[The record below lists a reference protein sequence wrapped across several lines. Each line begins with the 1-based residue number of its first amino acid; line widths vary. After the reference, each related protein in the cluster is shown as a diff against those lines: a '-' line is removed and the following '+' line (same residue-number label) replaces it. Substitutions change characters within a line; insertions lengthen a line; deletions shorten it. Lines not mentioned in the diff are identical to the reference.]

1 MVGICRTVCCTV
13 ICWLPGLSVLCT
25 DTRPGQCTYPF
36 RYERLFKLFSI
47 VFLELVLVSVE
58 AVGFADE

>member
-1 MVGICRTVCCTV
+1 MPEKRVQSFAFYMGDA
-13 ICWLPGLSVLCT
+13 GLSVLCT
-25 DTRPGQCTYPF
+25 DARPGQCTYPF

-58 AVGFADE
+58 EVGFADE